1 MGIGY
6 NLGDTI
12 LHSFKGDDMKKLF
25 YLPMIMIFILSAC
38 VSSATST
45 AIPDPLEMK
54 ENVSIEITSSAF
66 TQGGS
71 IPDQYTCKGKDISP
85 PLAWG
90 EPPAGTKSFALIM
103 DDPDAPF
110 GTWDHWILFNI
121 PVSARSLPESIGAN
135 PTLPD
140 GSMSG
145 KNS

>member
-25 YLPMIMIFILSAC
+25 YLPMIMMFILSAC

-103 DDPDAPF
+103 DDPDRPSAHGIIGFFSTFPSPREACLNPSAP
-110 GTWDHWILFNI
+110 T
-121 PVSARSLPESIGAN
+121 PRSLMEV
-135 PTLPD
+135 
-140 GSMSG
+140 
-145 KNS
+145 